1 MIEEAFKNVA
11 PYISELNKVR
21 EFVEAHRNMPFDEVV
36 AELEKEIEK
45 VNIPLKT
52 DFKIL
57 LTEMERLRRER
68 MQDV

>member
-21 EFVEAHRNMPFDEVV
+21 EFVEAHRDMPFDEVI
-36 AELEKEIEK
+36 AELENEIEK
-45 VNIPLKT
+45 ANIPLKT

-57 LTEMERLRRER
+57 LTEMERLMRER